1 MNNMNNMNYDSNI
14 EELVIYRGSRGEDF
28 KTLIRSILRKGN
40 LKEHYS
46 SILIDDESMKIYN
59 DVFTS
64 NTADPNNNYEM
75 YEQMGDVHAGSFLI
89 WYMYR
94 RFPQLQCSEAV
105 KIVARLK
112 INYGARQS
120 FFKIADSLG
129 LWPFISASEDERNH
143 IRKDLLED
151 ILEAFIGA
159 TAFIID
165 NRIRIGVGYA
175 IVYDILA
182 GIFGEID
189 ISLKYEDLY
198 DSITRLKEVF
208 DYFKDAIGTQKKEF
222 IKEEK
227 LTTFTIFRVWNGKI
241 QQIGRGAAAR
251 KPDAEQKAAI
261 QALEYLKKHG
271 FEKPVPELYKKFGGY

>member
-1 MNNMNNMNYDSNI
+1 MNSDIDANI
-14 EELVIYRGSRGEDF
+14 EEPVIYNGSRGDDF
-28 KTLIRSILRKGN
+28 KNLILSILRKGK
-40 LKEHYS
+40 LKEHYI

-64 NTADPNNNYEM
+64 NTANPVDNYEM
-75 YEQMGDVHAGSFLI
+75 YEQMGDVLAGSFLV

-120 FFKIADSLG
+120 FFKIGDSLG
-129 LWPFISASEDERNH
+129 LWPFISATEDERNH

-159 TAFIID
+159 TAFIVD
-165 NRIRIGVGYA
+165 SRIRVGVGYA

-182 GIFGEID
+182 GIFDDID

-198 DSITRLKEVF
+198 DPITRLKEVF

-227 LTTFTIFRVWNGKI
+227 LTTFTIFRVCNGRI
-241 QQIGRGAAAR
+241 QQIGQGAAAR
-251 KPDAEQKAAI
+251 KPDAEQKAAL
-261 QALEYLKKHG
+261 QALDVLKSFG
-271 FEKPVPELYKKFGGY
+271 FVKPVPELYKKYGGY